1 MTNFTG
7 YLVNYHFITLNYLT
21 TKSSCTC
28 LNYRNSTAFHK
39 QDNWHLPCSV
49 AIKLQLFKTLSMVLV
64 HWHVLQTKH
73 CSLHSLSHTKQTT
86 SAWHTQHA
94 AINFHMCTHFQYAMH
109 CTPKFNH
116 STFFYNYSLVYLLL
130 FHLLQFRLL
139 SFRLLDIF
147 TSICSSN
154 SYPTQISRTIKCA
167 MKHTSYTYKFTTF

>member
-1 MTNFTG
+1 MHMPQLQKQHSLPQTRQLTSAMLSGNKIAA
-7 YLVNYHFITLNYLT
+7 VQNTLHGPCTLTCTTDQALLT
-21 TKSSCTC
+21 TQPFT
-28 LNYRNSTAFHK
+28 Y
-39 QDNWHLPCSV
+39 
-49 AIKLQLFKTLSMVLV
+49 KTNNI
-64 HWHVLQTKH
+64 
-73 CSLHSLSHTKQTT
+73 
-86 SAWHTQHA
+86 WHTQHA